1 MIYSTSQN
9 TGSNPNP
16 MILNAIYV
24 VSQMKKGFSR
34 RLKWMTTCPLA
45 LVYEVKVMHK
55 EQALFEGAET

>member
-1 MIYSTSQN
+1 
-9 TGSNPNP
+9 